1 MFGYT
6 RFILIIALNS
16 LSCKASV
23 FSVVSGGGW
32 HHQSTVSRLLKY
44 HNNIS
49 VAELCQ
55 GEDAGDHVPV
65 IPGGDIPELQ

>member
-1 MFGYT
+1 MT
-6 RFILIIALNS
+6 EALV
-16 LSCKASV
+16 LHCLQV
-23 FSVVSGGGW
+23 
-32 HHQSTVSRLLKY
+32 LKH

-55 GEDAGDHVPV
+55 GEDAGDHVPL